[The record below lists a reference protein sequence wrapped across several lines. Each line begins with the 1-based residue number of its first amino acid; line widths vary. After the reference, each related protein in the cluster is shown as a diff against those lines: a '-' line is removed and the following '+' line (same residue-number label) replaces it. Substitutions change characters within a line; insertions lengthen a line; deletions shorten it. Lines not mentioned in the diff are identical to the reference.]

1 MRWSWFCFLQ
11 NQTQATE
18 TQIKADFEQL
28 REFLRLEETARLAAL
43 QQESEE
49 KTELV
54 RKKSEGVTTG
64 ILTFSHAVIAVEN
77 EIASADGLFLKV
89 GCDEQPGVWSQ
100 SPEVAKIFTHR
111 AEVKGSLF
119 SFSEL

>member
-1 MRWSWFCFLQ
+1 MRWSSFYFLQ

-28 REFLRLEETARLAAL
+28 REFLRLEEAARLAAL

-49 KTELV
+49 KKELV
-54 RKKSEGVTTG
+54 RKKSEGITTG

-77 EIASADGLFLKV
+77 EIASADALFLKV
-89 GCDEQPGVWSQ
+89 GVTNNPGFGPSRQRWQKYSHIVL
-100 SPEVAKIFTHR
+100 K
-111 AEVKGSLF
+111 
-119 SFSEL
+119 